1 MKIDFKTQV
10 VLITGGTRGIGK
22 QIADDFVNLGANV
35 ILTGTN
41 AKNIKQLNE
50 EAIYKG
56 EKKKYFCVDF
66 LSDQSV
72 TNFLS
77 KLETMPVI
85 DVVVNNAGIN
95 ENNSINKT
103 NLKDWEE
110 IVEVNLSTPF
120 KIIRLVSKKMISN
133 KYGKII
139 NIGSVFSKVSME
151 KRSIYSATKFGL
163 HGLTMGV
170 SNDLARYNVM
180 VNTLSPGFVMTDL
193 TMKNLNLEE
202 RDKLSQIIPAK
213 RLAQTDEI
221 SKTVLFLASKQ
232 NTYLTGQ
239 NIIIDGGFT
248 NV

>member
-1 MKIDFKTQV
+1 MKIDFKNQI

-22 QIADDFVNLGANV
+22 QIADDFFNLGATV

-41 AKNIKQLNE
+41 PKEIKLLNE
-50 EAIYKG
+50 NAISKG
-56 EKKKYFCVDF
+56 LKKKYFCVDF
-66 LSDQSV
+66 LSKKSITD
-72 TNFLS
+72 FLTE
-77 KLETMPVI
+77 LEDMPVI

-95 ENNSINKT
+95 ENNFINQT
-103 NLKDWEE
+103 NLNDWNE

-120 KIIRLVSKKMISN
+120 KIIRLISN
-133 KYGKII
+133 KMILNNYGKII

-151 KRSIYSATKFGL
+151 KRSIYSASKFGL

-193 TMKNLNLEE
+193 TMKNLSSEE
-202 RDKLSQIIPAK
+202 RDTLSKLIPAK
-213 RLAQTDEI
+213 RLAQTEEI

>member
-41 AKNIKQLNE
+41 AKNIEQLNE

-72 TNFLS
+72 TKFLS

-202 RDKLSQIIPAK
+202 RDELSQIIPAK

>member
-10 VLITGGTRGIGK
+10 VLITGSTRGIGK
-22 QIADDFVNLGANV
+22 QIADDFVNLGATV

-41 AKNIKQLNE
+41 AKNIKLLNE
-50 EAIYKG
+50 DAISKG
-56 EKKKYFCVDF
+56 LKKTYFCVDF
-66 LSDQSV
+66 LSKQSV
-72 TNFLS
+72 TDFLTE
-77 KLETMPVI
+77 LEAVPVI

-95 ENNSINKT
+95 ENNFINKT

-110 IVEVNLSTPF
+110 IVEVNLSAPF
-120 KIIRLVSKKMISN
+120 KIIRLISNKMISKN
-133 KYGKII
+133 YGKII

-180 VNTLSPGFVMTDL
+180 VNTVSPGFVMTDL
-193 TMKNLNLEE
+193 TMKNLNSEE
-202 RDKLSQIIPAK
+202 RDTLSKLIPIK
-213 RLAQTDEI
+213 RLAQTNEI
-221 SKTVLFLASKQ
+221 SKIVLFLASKH